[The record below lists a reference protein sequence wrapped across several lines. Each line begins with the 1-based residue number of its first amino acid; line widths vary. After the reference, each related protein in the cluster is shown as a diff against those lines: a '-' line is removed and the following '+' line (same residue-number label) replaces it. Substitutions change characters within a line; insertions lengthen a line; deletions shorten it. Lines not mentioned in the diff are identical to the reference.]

1 MEGWPANDPSAPISR
16 ERQIE
21 LMQTAEERVKAS
33 LEYWRSKPK
42 VQRALRRPA
51 KRITAATTCAAI
63 ALAITTAVAI
73 MAFAAEKHIVA
84 IDGDTIYVGEE
95 KVRIIGMDAPETYQA
110 RCESER
116 LRGQRATA
124 HLRGLLASGAVTL
137 RRQGRDRYGR
147 TLAHVYV
154 GGRDVARL
162 MIEAGHAVPYHCPG
176 GRCPRRIDWCA
187 GAG

>member
-1 MEGWPANDPSAPISR
+1 MSEWPDPVPPR
-16 ERQIE
+16 EAQERMRTGCLVVIAACLLGIVLALLVE
-21 LMQTAEERVKAS
+21 RAWGAE
-33 LEYWRSKPK
+33 PN
-42 VQRALRRPA
+42 
-51 KRITAATTCAAI
+51 
-63 ALAITTAVAI
+63 
-73 MAFAAEKHIVA
+73 IVA
-84 IDGDTIYVGEE
+84 VDGDTIYVGEE

-116 LRGQRATA
+116 LRGHRATA
-124 HLRGLLASGAVTL
+124 YLRSLLESGAVTV

-154 GGRDVARL
+154 DGRDVARL